1 MAIRTSPYRA
11 KYTSSVLYK
20 KDLDVLEMNAFDL
33 MNRLS
38 VIYDARQ
45 KWKVNHKLA
54 DILLLVICAVIAGC
68 EGWEEIEDFGNERLD
83 WLKKYGE
90 FEFGIPSHHTIA
102 RVVSAVNPKQFQKC
116 FIEWMQACHQATNG
130 EIIAID
136 GKTARGSYDKG
147 KDKGAIHMVSAFATA
162 NELVLGQIKIND
174 KSNEITAIPEL
185 LDLLEIRGC
194 LITIDAMGCQ
204 REIAKKIVD
213 KGADYLLAVKGNQ
226 GKLQECFEKHF
237 SIEKVSQWKGDI
249 FKTEEKS
256 HGRMESRLHIVS
268 DIFDEFV
275 NLSFDWKGMKTLGI
289 ILSARMENG
298 VFNTDDI
305 SVRYY
310 ISSAELTAEE
320 FAHAAREHW
329 AIENKLH
336 WKMDVAMRED
346 DCRIRRGNAAEMLTG
361 FRHMAVNMLNNTKTF
376 KAGLKR
382 KQKKAAMSTKYL
394 SEVLAGCGVS

>member
-136 GKTARGSYDKG
+136 GKTERGSYDKG

-174 KSNEITAIPEL
+174 KSNEIIAIPGDASKL
-185 LDLLEIRGC
+185 L
-194 LITIDAMGCQ
+194 
-204 REIAKKIVD
+204 
-213 KGADYLLAVKGNQ
+213 N
-226 GKLQECFEKHF
+226 
-237 SIEKVSQWKGDI
+237 
-249 FKTEEKS
+249 
-256 HGRMESRLHIVS
+256 
-268 DIFDEFV
+268 
-275 NLSFDWKGMKTLGI
+275 
-289 ILSARMENG
+289 
-298 VFNTDDI
+298 
-305 SVRYY
+305 
-310 ISSAELTAEE
+310 
-320 FAHAAREHW
+320 
-329 AIENKLH
+329 
-336 WKMDVAMRED
+336 
-346 DCRIRRGNAAEMLTG
+346 
-361 FRHMAVNMLNNTKTF
+361 
-376 KAGLKR
+376 
-382 KQKKAAMSTKYL
+382 
-394 SEVLAGCGVS
+394 